1 MEQIFI
7 VTYSRLVLKHFTLS
21 NGLKMTPGTYILAPA
36 GLVSLD
42 DDIWESANEFRGFRF
57 SELRARSSEDAH
69 KFQFAT
75 ITPSALHFG
84 HGRQGCPG
92 RFFASY
98 EIKAILSHII
108 DKFDIRLLDEKA
120 GRPQNKIFG
129 AAISPDDSVQLLF
142 RKRKAVE
149 N

>member
-1 MEQIFI
+1 M
-7 VTYSRLVLKHFTLS
+7 TYSRLVLKDFTLS
-21 NGLKMTPGTYILAPA
+21 NGLKITPGTYILAPA

-57 SELRARSSEDAH
+57 AELRARSNDDAH

-75 ITPSALHFG
+75 ITPNALHFG

-98 EIKAILSHII
+98 EIKAILSKLI
-108 DKFDIRLLDEKA
+108 DKFDIKLMDEKA
-120 GRPQNKIFG
+120 GRPENIIFG

-142 RKRKAVE
+142 RGRRAAADV
-149 N
+149 